1 MAVRLAIR
9 NALRPWP
16 VGVLRIAIVVL
27 LVGQLYVTA
36 AIQRPDLRGR
46 RLDVTGRRQADPV
59 QPADE
64 RDELA
69 SSPLGD
75 DPSLVDDPDPR
86 AEALRLLHVVGRRED
101 SHAVGAQCLDAGQDR
116 IAALGVHAHGRF
128 VEDEE
133 ARPMEQADR
142 DVQAA
147 PHAARE
153 VLGPLLRAIGQ
164 VHDIENLVRPAARSR
179 PPSP

>member
-86 AEALRLLHVVGRRED
+86 AED